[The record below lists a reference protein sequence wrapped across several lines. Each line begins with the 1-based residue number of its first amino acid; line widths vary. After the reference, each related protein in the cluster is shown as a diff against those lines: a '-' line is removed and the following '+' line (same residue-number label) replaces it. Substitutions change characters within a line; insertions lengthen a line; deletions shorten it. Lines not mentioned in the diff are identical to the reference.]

1 MPEGGEAE
9 VVEAVLVLRAGL
21 EHGDLRRVDESPVV
35 VRDFTEV
42 AGDVVGQAEVALP
55 AVVAGV
61 VPVEPMEVLTPAVG
75 LEHGARAQRQARA
88 DLHVLE
94 LLDPLRERGVEHVRL
109 REAGAVLH
117 PVAGGHERRSVSCG
131 DAFRSRTACPAE
143 RHRCHARPPSLRDC
157 AGPFRDAIRT
167 EVPPRET
174 LRGPAPG
181 AQPAAMRSGSAPTG
195 PRAVAIT
202 EARSHP
208 RRDRDAAAIATTR

>member
-35 VRDFTEV
+35 VRDLTEV

-61 VPVEPMEVLTPAVG
+61 VPVEPMEVLTPRVG

-117 PVAGGHERRSVSCG
+117 PVAGGHERAAAGRPWGRTSPSARSPSAGAQTTVAVATRRFRYCAQRAVG
-131 DAFRSRTACPAE
+131 DRNSR
-143 RHRCHARPPSLRDC
+143 RLLRKGGGRVARGAGC
-157 AGPFRDAIRT
+157 AG
-167 EVPPRET
+167 E
-174 LRGPAPG
+174 
-181 AQPAAMRSGSAPTG
+181 RS
-195 PRAVAIT
+195 
-202 EARSHP
+202 ARS
-208 RRDRDAAAIATTR
+208 AAAA